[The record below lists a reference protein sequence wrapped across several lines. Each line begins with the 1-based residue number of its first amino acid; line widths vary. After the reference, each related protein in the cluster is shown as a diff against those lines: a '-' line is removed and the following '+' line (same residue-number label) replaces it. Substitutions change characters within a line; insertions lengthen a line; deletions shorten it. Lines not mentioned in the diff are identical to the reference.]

1 MTETQK
7 MPRRPL
13 GSTGLRVTA
22 FGLGM
27 AALGRPGYITLN
39 HAADLQGDYTVNAMQ
54 ARSHTMLDHA
64 WRAGIRYF
72 DAARSYGR
80 AEEFLGS
87 WLASR
92 TFNNADNADDLP
104 VVGSKWGYAYTAD
117 WQVHAETH
125 EVKEHTLPLLQQ
137 QWQESQQLLGKHLNL
152 YQIHSATLESGVL
165 TRTEVLTE
173 LAAHKARGTAIG
185 LTLSGANQAEVLR
198 VALTVMVDG
207 ESLFDTVQA
216 TWNLLEPSCGAMLQ
230 MAHQAGLGVI
240 IKEAVANGRLT
251 ARNTA
256 PDFVGKMAQ
265 LRAIAK
271 RHATTI
277 DAIALAAVLAQPW
290 ADIVLSGATTLNQ
303 LHANLGALPV
313 VLTDSDWGVLHTL
326 AESPPSYW
334 STRSGLAWN

>member
-7 MPRRPL
+7 MPRRSL

-22 FGLGM
+22 LGLGM

-39 HAADLQGDYTVNAMQ
+39 HAADLQGDYAVDAMQ
-54 ARSHTMLDHA
+54 ARSHTMLEHA

-92 TFNNADNADDLP
+92 TFDPADRP

-125 EVKEHTLPLLQQ
+125 EVKDHTLPLLQK
-137 QWQESQQLLGKHLNL
+137 QWQESQCLLSDHLNL

-165 TRTEVLTE
+165 KRTEVLTE
-173 LAAHKARGTAIG
+173 LAEIKARGTAIG
-185 LTLSGANQAEVLR
+185 LSLSGANQAEVLE
-198 VALTVMVDG
+198 VALTVTVDG
-207 ESLFDTVQA
+207 KKLFDTVQA

-230 MAHQAGLGVI
+230 VAHQAGLGI
-240 IKEAVANGRLT
+240 IVKEAVANGRLT
-251 ARNTA
+251 ARNTEANFA
-256 PDFVGKMAQ
+256 PKMAQ

-303 LHANLGALPV
+303 LHANLGALPIK
-313 VLTDSDWGVLHTL
+313 LTDSDRDTLHSL
-326 AESPPSYW
+326 AESPQSYW

>member
-1 MTETQK
+1 MTATQK

-22 FGLGM
+22 LGLGM

-39 HAADLQGDYTVNAMQ
+39 HGADLQGDYTVDAMQ
-54 ARSHTMLDHA
+54 TRSHVMLDHA
-64 WRAGIRYF
+64 WHAGIRYF

-92 TFNNADNADDLP
+92 TFDAKDLP

-125 EVKEHTLPLLQQ
+125 EVKEHTLPLLQK
-137 QWQESQQLLGKHLNL
+137 QWQESQCLLGDHLNL

-165 TRTEVLTE
+165 KRTEVLTE
-173 LAAHKARGTAIG
+173 LAEIKARGTAIG
-185 LTLSGANQAEVLR
+185 LSLSGANQAEVLE
-198 VALTVMVDG
+198 VALTVTVDG
-207 ESLFDTVQA
+207 EKLFDTVQA
-216 TWNLLEPSCGAMLQ
+216 TWNLLEPSCGEMLQ
-230 MAHQAGLGVI
+230 VAHQAGLGII

-251 ARNTA
+251 ARNTEA
-256 PDFVGKMAQ
+256 DFAGKMAQ

-290 ADIVLSGATTLNQ
+290 ADIVLSGATTLSQ
-303 LHANLGALPV
+303 LHANLGALPIAF
-313 VLTDSDWGVLHTL
+313 TDADWHTLHTL
-326 AESPPSYW
+326 AESPQSYW
-334 STRSGLAWN
+334 ATRSGLAWN